1 MIGRAP
7 MMAAPVYAPSYPS
20 GSYPAPQFGGQQA
33 AWPAGNPGWQ
43 PQASYNPAVAQQP
56 QRPIFRAKSDD
67 EPAAMRDSLAPIP
80 LPSPDELGVT
90 VLSGPAGSTDW
101 AAVHQQ
107 LDRLGALC
115 VHVEKVDG
123 GCRFTCLLP
132 TAQAERTH
140 RVEAVASTEAEAVRL
155 ALDKCVEWSGGR

>member
-20 GSYPAPQFGGQQA
+20 GSYPAPQFSGQQA
-33 AWPAGNPGWQ
+33 AWPAGNSAWQ
-43 PQASYNPAVAQQP
+43 PQAPYNPALAQQP
-56 QRPIFRAKSDD
+56 PRPIFRAKGDD
-67 EPAAMRDSLAPIP
+67 EPAAMRDIPAPIS
-80 LPSPDELGVT
+80 LPSPDQFGIT
-90 VLSGPAGSTDW
+90 IPSAAGGSTDW
-101 AAVHQQ
+101 TAVHQQ

-132 TAQAERTH
+132 TAQPERSH

-155 ALDKCVEWSGGR
+155 ALDKCTEWSGGR